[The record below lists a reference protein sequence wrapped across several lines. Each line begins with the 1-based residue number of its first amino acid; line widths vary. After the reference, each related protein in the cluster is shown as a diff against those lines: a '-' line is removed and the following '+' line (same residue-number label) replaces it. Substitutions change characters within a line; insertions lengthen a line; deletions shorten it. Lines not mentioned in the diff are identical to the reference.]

1 MFVCSRAKILN
12 STLGASLT
20 VCVWTCSWAPMWS
33 VVEYVVQLY
42 GHDDTTYVCA
52 CVCVPVCVCVCV
64 CVCDVLM
71 LLPVLVH
78 HNVMVCTHT
87 QSETRNIGPGK
98 YELKSFLSKWSGGS
112 HFTATSQFCMHMHI
126 DTQLSVFLSMYL

>member
-12 STLGASLT
+12 STLGASLK
-20 VCVWTCSWAPMWS
+20 VSVWTFIWAPMWS

-52 CVCVPVCVCVCV
+52 CVCVPVCV

-112 HFTATSQFCMHMHI
+112 HFRMHMHI
-126 DTQLSVFLSMYL
+126 DT